1 MDKQLFN
8 KIKKG
13 EDSVLIIPYL
23 KLLVVSKLWT
33 KFLNKIEH
41 GIRFG
46 TVHSFLFWLLFVVC
60 FSWTFYYVVS
70 DSTERIYK
78 DLLRLTVVTFNLD
91 SQTRLQTDSNQE
103 NSSIMKVTKQNLLN
117 FTLEDLR
124 MNKL

>member
-46 TVHSFLFWLLFVVC
+46 TVHSFLF
-60 FSWTFYYVVS
+60 
-70 DSTERIYK
+70 
-78 DLLRLTVVTFNLD
+78 
-91 SQTRLQTDSNQE
+91 
-103 NSSIMKVTKQNLLN
+103 
-117 FTLEDLR
+117 
-124 MNKL
+124 